1 MSLVPA
7 ARQSCSLS
15 IHVLIARVRFGTAI
29 QKERKL
35 AEPSLVRACRL
46 TFGWEFLRLGWL
58 KAANTGL
65 GFAGPLLLKV
75 VVDAV
80 QDASKPEGVLK

>member
-1 MSLVPA
+1 M
-7 ARQSCSLS
+7 
-15 IHVLIARVRFGTAI
+15 
-29 QKERKL
+29 
-35 AEPSLVRACRL
+35 RACRL

-80 QDASKPEGVLK
+80 QAASKPEGMLK

>member
-1 MSLVPA
+1 MPA
-7 ARQSCSLS
+7 ARWSYIITSFYICSS
-15 IHVLIARVRFGTAI
+15 RVRFETTI

-46 TFGWEFLRLGWL
+46 TFGWGFLRLGWL